1 MIKVGMTFKPY
12 SAKITKGGEYTS
24 FSLPQNHRNP
34 NGVGLIQDGF
44 INLLAPGEYNFERG
58 DTIKVL
64 KINGAELR
72 NWNGRQYFSIYGEVE
87 YTPASVKLSEPNKDI
102 LNGDI
107 PEELL

>member
-1 MIKVGMTFKPY
+1 MVKIGQTFQPY
-12 SAKITKGGEYTS
+12 SAKITKGGKYTS
-24 FSLPQNHRNP
+24 FALPQKHRNP
-34 NGVGLIQDGF
+34 YAEGYINDGF
-44 INLLAPGEYNFERG
+44 INLLVPGEYNFERG

-72 NWNGRQYFSIYGEVE
+72 LWNGKQYFSLYGEIE
-87 YTPASVKLSEPNKDI
+87 YKPSTVVLSEPNADI